1 MTAPALP
8 VAESP
13 GRAIPPVDGAA
24 PRPRGRPRS
33 VAADEAIL
41 DATLHC
47 FARVGFDGLT
57 MDAVAA
63 RAGVS
68 KATIYRRYPGKVE
81 LVTAAAQRLGT
92 ERVPR
97 PDTGSFSGDLRALLD
112 DLAALFLDP
121 ATGPTARML
130 VVEIERNPEF
140 AARHRAFIAEQY
152 EGTFG
157 IVDRAIARGEVRA
170 GADPILVA
178 DFAVAPV
185 MYRVLVTGHPVT
197 PEYLDSV
204 VAAVVHAFA

>member
-1 MTAPALP
+1 MTAP
-8 VAESP
+8 VVESP
-13 GRAIPPVDGAA
+13 GRVVPPSGAA
-24 PRPRGRPRS
+24 TPRPRGRPRS
-33 VAADEAIL
+33 VEADEAIL
-41 DATLHC
+41 DAALRC
-47 FARVGFDGLT
+47 FAQVGFDGLT
-57 MDAVAA
+57 MEAVAA

-81 LVTAAAQRLGT
+81 LVTAAAQRLGM

-97 PDTGSFSGDLRALLD
+97 PDTGSFAGDLRALLD
-112 DLAALFLDP
+112 DLSALFLDA

-170 GADPILVA
+170 GADPVLVA
-178 DFAVAPV
+178 DMAVAPV

-197 PEYLDSV
+197 PEYLDAV
-204 VAAVVHAFA
+204 VTAVVHAFA